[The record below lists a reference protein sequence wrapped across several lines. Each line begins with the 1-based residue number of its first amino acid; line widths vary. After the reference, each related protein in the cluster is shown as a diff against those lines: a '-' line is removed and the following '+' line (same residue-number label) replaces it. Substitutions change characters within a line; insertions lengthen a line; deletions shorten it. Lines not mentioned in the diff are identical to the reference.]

1 MTSAVFQVPPVNT
14 FGAITSNGV
23 DGLVGDI

>member
-1 MTSAVFQVPPVNT
+1 VFQVPPVNT

-23 DGLVGDI
+23 DGRVGDI